1 MRNTRTT
8 AVSNQKG
15 GVGKTTTTYHLASA
29 AQRLGLKVLVIDTD
43 PQGNL
48 TSSLSRDVLD
58 ANTIGLA
65 DVLTNQSPATMEEV
79 IVPALWDGVD
89 LVPTTGEGLSL
100 VRNELIVTN
109 LGRETKLKR
118 AIASLGEGR
127 YDLILID
134 TPPSID
140 PLTINALVAA
150 DSVLIVT
157 HAQLWSLDG
166 LGHLV
171 DNIAQ
176 LREHYNPELQ
186 IAGLVVNAYEKQ
198 KTSSQESR
206 VELVEGSEMQG
217 LTIFYPMIPRREV
230 IGDTA
235 QKGEQLESRRGTKE
249 LAELYETYIQKLI
262 RKA

>member
-1 MRNTRTT
+1 MSKARVI
-8 AVSNQKG
+8 ASSNQKG
-15 GVGKTTTTYHLASA
+15 GVGKTTSTYQLACA
-29 AQRLGLKVLVIDTD
+29 AQRRGLRVLVIDAD

-48 TSSLSRDVLD
+48 TSSLSKENLAPDTL
-58 ANTIGLA
+58 GLA
-65 DVLTNQSPATMEEV
+65 DVLTSQSATVMEEV
-79 IVPALWDGVD
+79 IVPGQWEGID

-118 AIASLGEGR
+118 AIASLGDDR
-127 YDLILID
+127 YDLVLID

-150 DSVLIVT
+150 DAVLIIT

-166 LGHLV
+166 LGHLLA
-171 DNIAQ
+171 NIAE
-176 LREHYNPELQ
+176 LREHYNPDLK

-198 KTSSQESR
+198 TNSSRESR
-206 VELVEGSEMQG
+206 LELVNAAESQG
-217 LTIFYPMIPRREV
+217 LTVFYPLVPKREV

-235 QKGEQLESRRGTKE
+235 QQGELLTNRKDTKE
-249 LAELYETYIQKLI
+249 LVEIYDNYIQQLI
-262 RKA
+262 GKA